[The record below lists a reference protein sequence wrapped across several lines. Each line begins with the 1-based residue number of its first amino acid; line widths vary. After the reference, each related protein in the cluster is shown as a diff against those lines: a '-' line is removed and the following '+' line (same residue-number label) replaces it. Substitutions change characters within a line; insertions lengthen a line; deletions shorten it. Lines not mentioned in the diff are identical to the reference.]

1 MYSLT
6 RHGLDASESPRPKEA
21 LETGT
26 LKGPFLLPSHLLQV
40 FGSRLHLLIESVSL
54 FNLFK
59 NDLTL
64 FFSTFFCL
72 TLFFSTFLC
81 LP

>member
-26 LKGPFLLPSHLLQV
+26 LKCPFLLPSHLLQV
-40 FGSRLHLLIESVSL
+40 FGSSVHLLTESVSL

-59 NDLTL
+59 NDP
-64 FFSTFFCL
+64 L

>member
-59 NDLTL
+59 NDP
-64 FFSTFFCL
+64 L